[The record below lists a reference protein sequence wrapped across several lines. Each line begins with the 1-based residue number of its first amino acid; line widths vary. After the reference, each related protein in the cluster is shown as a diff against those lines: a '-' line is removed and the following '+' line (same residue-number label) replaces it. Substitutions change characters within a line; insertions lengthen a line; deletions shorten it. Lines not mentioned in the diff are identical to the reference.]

1 MPGKMDIIHTIR
13 GRKPLHRRTE
23 SNVLDLQTFINQ
35 PINIGGKVVE
45 NRLFLAPMAALGH
58 IAYRETVADYGGCGL
73 QFMEMC
79 NAKAVP
85 HENRYVSTTFRWRD
99 EELDTLVCQL
109 FGSEPSV
116 MAKAAERLEKENFF
130 GVDINFGC
138 SVAAICNKNC
148 GAALLKEP
156 ARAAD
161 IVRAIRD
168 AVSFP
173 VFAKFRTGWSS
184 DPAPAVEL
192 AKRFEDAGADAL
204 VFHPRVAPDRRG
216 RPPRWHHI
224 KLVKDA
230 VSIPVFG
237 NGNVFDADDAKK
249 MIAETGCDGV
259 SIGRAAIAKPW
270 IFAELA
276 NGFKPGNDIYKVHI
290 LKMIEL
296 LELNYPPVNALK
308 LFKKSAIYFAANFKF
323 GHKIWAQMIKGDSMD
338 DIKTNV
344 NTIFKTPPEVSL
356 RPNMN
361 MFI

>member
-1 MPGKMDIIHTIR
+1 MNIQKYIN
-13 GRKPLHRRTE
+13 KPL
-23 SNVLDLQTFINQ
+23 S
-35 PINIGGKVVE
+35 IGKKQVE

-58 IAYRETVADYGGCGL
+58 IAYREILSDYGGCGL

-85 HENRYVSTTFRWRD
+85 HENRHVSTTFRWRD
-99 EELDTLVCQL
+99 EELDSLVCQL

-116 MAKAAERLEKENFF
+116 MAKAAERIEKENFF

-138 SVAAICNKNC
+138 SVAAICNKNS
-148 GAALLKEP
+148 GAALLKDP
-156 ARAAD
+156 KLAAE
-161 IVRAIRD
+161 IVSSVRE

-173 VFAKFRTGWSS
+173 VFAKFRTGWSN
-184 DPAPAVEL
+184 DPLPAVDM

-216 RPPRWHHI
+216 RPPRWDYI
-224 KLVKDA
+224 KMVKDA

-237 NGNVFDADDAKK
+237 NGNVFDAGDVEK
-249 MIAETGCDGV
+249 MIEETGCDGV

-276 NGFKPGNDIYKVHI
+276 NGFQPDDDIYRVHI

-296 LELNYPPVNALK
+296 LEKHYPPVNALK
-308 LFKKSAIYFAANFKF
+308 LFKKSAIYFSANFKF
-323 GHKIWAQMIKGDSMD
+323 GHKIWAKMIKGNSMD
-338 DIKTNV
+338 DIKN
-344 NTIFKTPPEVSL
+344 NINEIFVTTPEVSL

>member
-1 MPGKMDIIHTIR
+1 M
-13 GRKPLHRRTE
+13 
-23 SNVLDLQTFINQ
+23 NLQKFINQ
-35 PINIGGKVVE
+35 PLSIGEKQVK

-58 IAYRETVADYGGCGL
+58 IAYRQMVSDYGGCGL

-109 FGSEPSV
+109 FGSDPSV
-116 MAKAAERLEKENFF
+116 MAKAAARLEQENFF

-156 ARAAD
+156 KLAAE
-161 IVRAIRD
+161 IVSTIRE

-184 DPAPAVEL
+184 DPFPAVEL

-216 RPPRWHHI
+216 RPPRWDHI
-224 KLVKDA
+224 RMVKEA

-237 NGNVFDADDAKK
+237 NGNIFDAGDAEK
-249 MIAETGCDGV
+249 MITETGCDGV

-276 NGFKPGNDIYKVHI
+276 DGFKPDEMIYRDHA

-296 LELNYPPVNALK
+296 LEKHYPPINALK
-308 LFKKSAIYFAANFKF
+308 LFKKSAIYFCANFKF
-323 GHKIWAQMIKGDSMD
+323 GHKIWAKMIKGDSME
-338 DIKTNV
+338 DIKYNV
-344 NTIFKTPPEVSL
+344 NEIFVTLPAVSL